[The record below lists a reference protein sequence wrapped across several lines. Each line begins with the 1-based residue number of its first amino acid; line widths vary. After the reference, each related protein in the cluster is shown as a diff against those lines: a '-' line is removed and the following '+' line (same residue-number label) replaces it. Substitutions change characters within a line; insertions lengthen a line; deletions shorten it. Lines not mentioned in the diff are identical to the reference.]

1 MVAHQGRPTKPKT
14 GTGPRNQTW
23 AGQDQIHEFPQES
36 SAEFLTMLKN
46 HEPKP
51 PSKSFG
57 PRVWNRHKKGI
68 PAGAVYVGRPTKW
81 GNYSGDVNKDGSNR
95 AEVIARYRQDLLSNP
110 KLMADLYEL
119 RGKDL
124 VCWCAPKR
132 CHADVLLELANKE
145 QAP

>member
-1 MVAHQGRPTKPKT
+1 
-14 GTGPRNQTW
+14 
-23 AGQDQIHEFPQES
+23 
-36 SAEFLTMLKN
+36 MLKN

-110 KLMADLYEL
+110 KLMADLYE
-119 RGKDL
+119 
-124 VCWCAPKR
+124 CAARTWSAGARPSAAMR
-132 CHADVLLELANKE
+132 TCCLS
-145 QAP
+145 